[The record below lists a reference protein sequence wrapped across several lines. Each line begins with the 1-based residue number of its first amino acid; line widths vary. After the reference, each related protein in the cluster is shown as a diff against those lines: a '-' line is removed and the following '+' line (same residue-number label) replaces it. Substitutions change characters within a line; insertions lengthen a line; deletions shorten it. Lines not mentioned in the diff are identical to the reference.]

1 MKEQKKIAVFGGGRW
16 ARVLLGV
23 FLKNTDSSIS
33 YDVYTKHLAEDMQLW
48 AVKNSY
54 GSRVSVSNGVANFLN
69 VNYLAAVVVNA
80 ASDHKK
86 MAENALAAKVPVLV
100 EKPMAPSFT
109 ETTEL
114 IEAAKFN
121 NTLLV
126 SSWVFMYASYI
137 DNFIMHTKDL
147 EDIKEVHFNWTDE
160 FEASRYGERKSFD
173 PAVPIF
179 RDVLPHVMSILSKV
193 LESHSFEFNSCKV
206 SRGGSCVDILVSTSN
221 IKCYLQL
228 ERNANKRE
236 RKVLIKGKKDIS
248 LDFSVEPGVICIDNN
263 SLSGDIHWDLSPG
276 PLEKMVSKFLSDV
289 NAAEIDQRFM
299 NELALSISQLVDQV
313 ELEYLRLLDQWV
325 AEHLHQKEIK
335 MRDIHYFLSELV
347 LGTMKVPY
355 EESDKV
361 ISQFLDIA
369 CNGQLLKNFKKKFKD
384 VASDRAGHS
393 IIHFIKS
400 IRIGV

>member
-33 YDVYTKHLAEDMQLW
+33 YDVYTKHLAEDMQIW

-86 MAENALAAKVPVLV
+86 MAENALAAKVPVLI

-114 IEAAKFN
+114 IEVAKFN

-126 SSWVFMYASYI
+126 SSWVFMYATYI
-137 DNFIMHTKDL
+137 DNFIMHIKDL
-147 EDIKEVHFNWTDE
+147 GDIKEVHFSWTDE

-263 SLSGDIHWDLSPG
+263 SLSGDIHWDLSPS

-335 MRDIHYFLSELV
+335 KRDIHYFLSELV

>member
-299 NELALSISQLVDQV
+299 NELTLSISQLVDQV

>member
-1 MKEQKKIAVFGGGRW
+1 MVAPEW
-16 ARVLLGV
+16 A
-23 FLKNTDSSIS
+23 
-33 YDVYTKHLAEDMQLW
+33 
-48 AVKNSY
+48 
-54 GSRVSVSNGVANFLN
+54 
-69 VNYLAAVVVNA
+69 
-80 ASDHKK
+80 
-86 MAENALAAKVPVLV
+86 
-100 EKPMAPSFT
+100 
-109 ETTEL
+109 
-114 IEAAKFN
+114 
-121 NTLLV
+121 
-126 SSWVFMYASYI
+126 
-137 DNFIMHTKDL
+137 
-147 EDIKEVHFNWTDE
+147 
-160 FEASRYGERKSFD
+160 
-173 PAVPIF
+173 
-179 RDVLPHVMSILSKV
+179 
-193 LESHSFEFNSCKV
+193 
-206 SRGGSCVDILVSTSN
+206 
-221 IKCYLQL
+221 
-228 ERNANKRE
+228 
-236 RKVLIKGKKDIS
+236 
-248 LDFSVEPGVICIDNN
+248 IC
-263 SLSGDIHWDLSPG
+263 

-335 MRDIHYFLSELV
+335 KRDIHYFLSELV